1 MAKANLQTMA
11 EEVRRLEKER
21 IRKKATDSFINKAM
35 INMMQLPLNLTVE
48 GSALEAR
55 RESRHQLAQAL
66 YERASQART
75 GLLFSRLKAN
85 LINLKTPVCSRRP
98 RPTPR
103 SAGKADFV
111 SLLRHLSHYIKISF
125 YSFFSSTNIR
135 PLRVSNISED
145 VSIFTASS
153 MAEMNIPSMR

>member
-35 INMMQLPLNLTVE
+35 INMMQLPLNLTVD
-48 GSALEAR
+48 GTLEAR

-75 GLLFSRLKAN
+75 DLLFFAFES
-85 LINLKTPVCSRRP
+85 
-98 RPTPR
+98 
-103 SAGKADFV
+103 
-111 SLLRHLSHYIKISF
+111 
-125 YSFFSSTNIR
+125 
-135 PLRVSNISED
+135 
-145 VSIFTASS
+145 
-153 MAEMNIPSMR
+153 